1 MISNHGF
8 DDFFDIFLKIFDWS
22 HIQIWLIKNWSI
34 DFVKSID
41 FHLEVDERF
50 RSLKSLNRNA
60 GKVSQFRSLQVFSC
74 QVLYGKPLSGRTHT
88 MAIFKL
94 SLHD

>member
-8 DDFFDIFLKIFDWS
+8 LDFFDFFFFKFLI
-22 HIQIWLIKNWSI
+22 HIQIWLIKDWSI
-34 DFVKSID
+34 DFFKLVD
-41 FHLEVDERF
+41 FHHGVDG
-50 RSLKSLNRNA
+50 SLQSLNRNA

-88 MAIFKL
+88 MAIYL
-94 SLHD
+94 ISIV

>member
-8 DDFFDIFLKIFDWS
+8 HDFFDIFFKIFDWS
-22 HIQIWLIKNWSI
+22 HIQIWLIKDWST
-34 DFVKSID
+34 DFAKLID
-41 FHLEVDERF
+41 FHHGVDG
-50 RSLKSLNRNA
+50 SLQSLNRNA

-88 MAIFKL
+88 MAIYL
-94 SLHD
+94 ISIV